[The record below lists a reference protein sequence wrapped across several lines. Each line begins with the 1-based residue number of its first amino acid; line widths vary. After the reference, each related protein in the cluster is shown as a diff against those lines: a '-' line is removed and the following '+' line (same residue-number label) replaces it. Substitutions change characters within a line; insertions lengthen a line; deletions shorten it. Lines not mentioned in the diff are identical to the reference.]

1 MPVKFKP
8 SQKKYVRGV
17 APSKLPTEHFYIKQT
32 PKKELFDYINSRN
45 AKKKIRQQV
54 LQKKKKNYLLW
65 LRLGNE
71 WRRWMLCLLLSE

>member
-1 MPVKFKP
+1 MPIKFKP

-45 AKKKIRQQV
+45 AKKKIRQKCLNELV
-54 LQKKKKNYLLW
+54 
-65 LRLGNE
+65 RRGIVIE
-71 WRRWMLCLLLSE
+71 WREVQS